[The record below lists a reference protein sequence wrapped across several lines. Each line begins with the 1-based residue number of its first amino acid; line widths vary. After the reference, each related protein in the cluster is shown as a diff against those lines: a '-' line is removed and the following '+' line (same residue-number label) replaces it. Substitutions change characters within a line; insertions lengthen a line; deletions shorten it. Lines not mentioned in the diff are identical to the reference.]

1 MRKMLLALAST
12 SACVLGCGAAPPVRT
27 SSGEQLEKVTIEER
41 FATSDEVKET
51 NLRGNRLRTA
61 VDLMDEHG
69 VTSLTG
75 SFESKAVVH
84 TGSVTLIVK
93 PVAGSERRI
102 VVQSC
107 AQKNVCPFLDAAFAK
122 GLIEHKPVA
131 CKSEAPCEK

>member
-1 MRKMLLALAST
+1 M
-12 SACVLGCGAAPPVRT
+12 
-27 SSGEQLEKVTIEER
+27 TIEER

-51 NLRGNRLRTA
+51 NLRGQRLRAA
-61 VDLMDEHG
+61 VELTDKHG
-69 VTSLTG
+69 VMSLKG

-93 PVAGSERRI
+93 PAEGKERRI

-107 AQKNVCPFLDAAFAK
+107 AQENVCPFLDAALAQ